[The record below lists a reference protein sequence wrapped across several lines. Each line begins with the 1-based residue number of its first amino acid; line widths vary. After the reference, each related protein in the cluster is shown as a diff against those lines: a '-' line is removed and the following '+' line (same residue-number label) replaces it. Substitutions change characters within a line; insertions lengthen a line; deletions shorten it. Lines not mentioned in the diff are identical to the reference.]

1 MSFLEK
7 ILASRRE
14 AVLRMTAEQA
24 NFGRIDTEVRDFR
37 GALAAPGMSLIAEI
51 KRASPS
57 RGDLN
62 AELEP
67 ATLARSYEKG
77 GARALSVLVE
87 PEFFKGSEADLR
99 RARDATDL
107 PTLWKDFVI
116 SPVQVAQA
124 SRCGTDAVLVIVR
137 ILSDAELAS
146 IMDIASSLGLCPL
159 VEIFNESDLERALA
173 AGADVIGV
181 NHRDLETF
189 EEDPGATARL
199 RTLIPDD
206 VILVAESAISTRGD
220 VAALE
225 EIGVHAMLVGEAIVT
240 ASDPEKKIREL
251 LGKDGAPAAPTR

>member
-1 MSFLEK
+1 VTFLEK

-14 AVLRMTAEQA
+14 AVLRMTKEQA
-24 NFGRIDTEVRDFR
+24 NFGRVDTEVRDFR
-37 GALAAPGMSLIAEI
+37 KALATPGMSLIAEI

-62 AELEP
+62 PELEP
-67 ATLARSYEKG
+67 ASLARSYEAG

-99 RARDATDL
+99 RARDATSL

-124 SRCGTDAVLVIVR
+124 SRCGADAVLVIVR
-137 ILSDAELAS
+137 ILSDAEMHS
-146 IMDIASSLGLCPL
+146 IMDIAGSLGLCPL
-159 VEIFNESDLERALA
+159 VEIFDETDLERALA
-173 AGADVIGV
+173 AGADVVGV

-189 EEDPGATARL
+189 EEDPSATARL
-199 RTLIPDD
+199 RELIPDD
-206 VILVAESAISTRGD
+206 VILVAESAISSRED

-225 EIGVHAMLVGEAIVT
+225 AIGVHAMLVGEAIVT
-240 ASDPEKKIREL
+240 APDPEKKIREL
-251 LGKDGAPAAPTR
+251 LGS